1 MTLIYKAATL
11 SQSLN
16 SQVPRGKREKNIN
29 PLVKNLLKVIKA
41 IRGRIS
47 PTHSVKGSWSI

>member
-16 SQVPRGKREKNIN
+16 SQVPRGKRKKNIN
-29 PLVKNLLKVIKA
+29 PLVKNRLKVIKA
-41 IRGRIS
+41 MRGRIS
-47 PTHSVKGSWSI
+47 STHSVKGSWSI